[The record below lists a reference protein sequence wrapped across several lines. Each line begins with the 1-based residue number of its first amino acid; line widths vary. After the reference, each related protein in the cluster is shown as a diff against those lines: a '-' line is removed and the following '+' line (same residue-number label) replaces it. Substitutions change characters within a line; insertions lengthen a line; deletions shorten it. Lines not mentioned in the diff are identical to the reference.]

1 MHLICLPCN
10 SGKYCL
16 KLQHTMFH
24 LSHIIVCNHFGR
36 FRISEILVYCI
47 QSSLALQ
54 LTFFARMKR
63 FDRKEMFNL
72 SRNLLKQKSL
82 PFYTVKSRVVKHE

>member
-16 KLQHTMFH
+16 KLQHNVPSISYH
-24 LSHIIVCNHFGR
+24 CNHFGR
-36 FRISEILVYCI
+36 FKNSEILVYCI

-63 FDRKEMFNL
+63 LDRKEMFNL